1 MKKAINLKSL
11 LPHLLVVLGFAV
23 LSWGYMSPV
32 LKGKVLIQNDPVQTA
47 GAAHEVSEYFKQTGE
62 WSGWTNSAFGGMPTY
77 FIWGRL
83 SRGAVAPIGMFTAN
97 FGQGGYIFFYLLGA
111 YLLLM
116 SLECGLLASVM
127 GAVAFAFFS
136 YNIQIIEAGHISKV
150 NALAFSPIMMA
161 GMIWAYRGRTWIG
174 AAVFS
179 LGLGLD
185 LWANHAQITY
195 YSGLLMIILGGF
207 ELARAIREK
216 YLGKF
221 VIATAF
227 IALFGAIVVANNT
240 STLWTTYEYTKETIR
255 GKTELSP
262 KAGET
267 KVSDGLDRDYA
278 FGWSYGKLES
288 LTLLIPNFSGGA
300 SGGELNEKSEAY
312 KALVR
317 YNVPPESAIQFVRQ
331 LPTYWGDQTFVGGGV
346 YSGAIICF
354 LFILG
359 LFIADKRYKYPF
371 GLGALF
377 FLIISWG
384 ENLSSVNYFLF
395 DYFPMFNKFRAVSMA
410 LSLVQLCVAV
420 VAALGVKKLM
430 DEKPDWKQLQ
440 RPFFISLA
448 LTGGVALLFTLIPGF
463 FDFKAPR
470 DSGLVDT
477 LTQQFGN
484 NKVAANDIYN
494 ALLTDRVA
502 MLRSD
507 AFRSLIFI
515 LLAAGLVWAYVTQKL
530 KNVTILA
537 GALAFLTLVDM
548 WAIDRR
554 YLNTDSFQQKYY
566 SNDDLFPPSPA
577 NLQIMQDTDP
587 NYRMIDLTTSPFMD
601 GKPSYFHKSLGGY
614 HGATL
619 RRYREVVDAHMSK
632 NNMAV
637 FNMLNTRYFI
647 VPGQDGQ
654 PTVQRNP
661 DALGNAWF
669 VNEVKIVNN
678 ADEEL
683 KALDKF
689 EPRQTAF
696 VDKRFADQLQ
706 NFKSQPDT
714 TAKIRLTDYK
724 PNALTYESDTKT
736 AQVAIFS
743 EIYYRGGIDWK
754 VYVDGQETPHFRA
767 NYILRGMVVPAG
779 KHKIEFKF
787 DPPAVKTGQQIDRFA
802 AFAWLLLMAG
812 ALFME
817 YRQKKPIVNS

>member
-1 MKKAINLKSL
+1 MKKQINLKSFI
-11 LPHLLVVLGFAV
+11 PHLLVVLGFAI

-47 GAAHEVSEYFKQTGE
+47 GLSHEVSEYFKQTGE

-77 FIWGRL
+77 FIAGRL
-83 SRGAVAPIGMFTAN
+83 SKGAVAPIAMFTTK

-116 SLECGLLASVM
+116 ALECGMLASLL
-127 GAVAFAFFS
+127 GAIAFAFFS

-150 NALAFSPIMMA
+150 NALSFSPIMMA
-161 GMIWAYRGRTWIG
+161 GMIWAYRDRIWIG

-185 LWANHAQITY
+185 LWANHAQITF
-195 YSGLLMIILGGF
+195 YSGLLMIILGIF
-207 ELARAIREK
+207 ELIRAIQQK
-216 YLGKF
+216 YVGKF
-221 VIATAF
+221 VVASAL

-240 STLWTTYEYTKETIR
+240 STLWTTFDYTKETIR
-255 GKTELSP
+255 GKSELSP
-262 KAGET
+262 KPGQT

-278 FGWSYGKLES
+278 FAWSYGKLES
-288 LTLLIPNFSGGA
+288 MTLLIPNFYGGA
-300 SGGELNEKSEAY
+300 SGGELDEKSEVY
-312 KALVR
+312 KALGR
-317 YNVPPESAIQFVRQ
+317 YNVPPESALPFTRS

-346 YSGAIICF
+346 YAGAIICF
-354 LFILG
+354 LFVLG
-359 LFIADKRYKYPF
+359 LFIADKRYKIPF

-384 ENLSSVNYFLF
+384 ENLSAINYVLF

-420 VAALGVKKLM
+420 VATLAVKTLLE
-430 DEKPDWKQLQ
+430 EKPTWKQLQ
-440 RPFFISLA
+440 KPFFISLA
-448 LTGGVALLFTLIPGF
+448 LTGGVTLLFTLIPGL
-463 FDFKAPR
+463 FDFKAPK
-470 DSGLVDT
+470 DADLVNT
-477 LTQQFGN
+477 LAQQFGN
-484 NKVAANDIYN
+484 NRAAANDIYN
-494 ALLTDRVA
+494 ALLTDRVD
-502 MLRSD
+502 MLRADS
-507 AFRSLIFI
+507 FRSLIFI
-515 LLAAGLVWAYVTQKL
+515 LLAAGVIWAYATQKL
-530 KNVTILA
+530 KNGAIVA
-537 GALAFLTLVDM
+537 GSLAFLTLVDM
-548 WAIDRR
+548 WVIDRR
-554 YLNTDSFQQKYY
+554 YLNNDSFQQKYY
-566 SNDDLFPPSPA
+566 SKDELFPPSPA

-587 NYRMIDLTTSPFMD
+587 NYRVIDLTTSPFQD

-619 RRYREVVDAHMSK
+619 RRYREVVDEHMTK
-632 NNMAV
+632 NNMSV

-661 DALGNAWF
+661 DVLGNAWF
-669 VNEVKIVNN
+669 VSEVKIVNN

-689 EPRQTAF
+689 EPRQVAF

-706 NFKSQPDT
+706 NIKPQADT
-714 TAKIRLTDYK
+714 TAKIRLTEYK
-724 PNALTYESDTKT
+724 PNALTYESDAKA

-754 VYVDGQETPHFRA
+754 AYVDGQETPHFRA

-787 DPPAVKTGQQIDRFA
+787 DPPAVKTGQQVDRFA
-802 AFAWLLLMAG
+802 AIAWLLLMAG
-812 ALFME
+812 AVFME
-817 YRQKKPIVNS
+817 YRKKPKEPLA